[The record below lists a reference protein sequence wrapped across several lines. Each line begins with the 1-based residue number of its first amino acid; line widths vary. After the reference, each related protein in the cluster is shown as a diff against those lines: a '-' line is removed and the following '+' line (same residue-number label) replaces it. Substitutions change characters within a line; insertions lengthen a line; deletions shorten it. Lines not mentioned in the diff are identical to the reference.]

1 MKKSHSVSVLSQKL
15 VIRSEADGA
24 YVDQVAGYVNGKVQ
38 QVLDQTKTASTL
50 TASLL
55 ACLNVADELFQ
66 ERRGRKDAR
75 GRAAKKVREIIG
87 LIDVELQSEQSPAV
101 AG

>member
-1 MKKSHSVSVLSQKL
+1 MSVLNQKL

-24 YVDQVAGYVNGKVQ
+24 YVDEVAGYVNGKVQ
-38 QVLDQTKTASTL
+38 EVLDRTKTASTL

-75 GRAAKKVREIIG
+75 GKAAKKVREMMG
-87 LIDVELQSEQSPAV
+87 LIDVELEGEQSPAV

>member
-1 MKKSHSVSVLSQKL
+1 M
-15 VIRSEADGA
+15 IRSEADGA

-38 QVLDQTKTASTL
+38 EVLDRTKTASTL

-66 ERRGRKDAR
+66 ERKGKKDAR

-87 LIDVELQSEQSPAV
+87 LIDVELGGNETPAV